1 MFILQLNWNQ
11 VKKSHTLTLVR
22 LTFSFSCLMVFW
34 IFSVIELESY
44 LVLGLYCVSHAYL
57 TIKNKSSCLLLSH
70 FVDLIGFSILLY
82 LHGSAMNGA
91 ISILYIPIVSA
102 SLLLR
107 PRYAWLIS
115 LLSIACYSGL
125 IWQVTSGA
133 HHHTMGA
140 HLQGM
145 WFTFVLS
152 AVAMTWFMSAQ
163 RSRLIR
169 QSHEISE
176 LKEQQM
182 RDEQILAVATY
193 SANTAHQLSTPLSTL
208 GMLIDELAL
217 LNKTSDIP
225 TYLPYQLSEQVQSCQ
240 IIVKNIAQKAKLNTP
255 NQSQAKQFVEN
266 ITQFWWNRR
275 NEIELNT
282 QFEQS
287 LNDVEIMTDLNLE
300 MAISNLLDNAA
311 DSSLARQ
318 SNQVEL
324 VSKIEKDK
332 LIIQIQDYGDGF
344 DLQRMASLGL
354 KLTSEKASG
363 MGIGLILA
371 NAAIERS
378 QGEIV
383 LVNNERGAV
392 TIINLPLL
400 KNT

>member
-1 MFILQLNWNQ
+1 MQLNWKQ
-11 VKKSHTLTLVR
+11 IKKYHALTLVR
-22 LTFSFSCLMVFW
+22 LIFSFSCLLVFW
-34 IFSVIELESY
+34 VFSITAFESY
-44 LVLGLYCVSHAYL
+44 LVVGLYCLSHAYL
-57 TIKNKSSCLLLSH
+57 TIKNTSFSLLLSH

-102 SLLLR
+102 SLLLKWR
-107 PRYAWLIS
+107 HAWLIS
-115 LLSIACYSGL
+115 MLAIAFYSGL
-125 IWQVTSGA
+125 IWQVTSGT
-133 HHHTMGA
+133 HHHMMGA

-208 GMLIDELAL
+208 GMLIDELSL
-217 LNKTSDIP
+217 FNKESEIP
-225 TYLPYQLSEQVQSCQ
+225 ADLQHQLSEQVSFCQ
-240 IIVKNIAQKAKLNTP
+240 TIVKNIAKQAKLNTP
-255 NQSQAKQFVEN
+255 NRCQAKQFVEK

-282 QFEQS
+282 QFELS
-287 LNDVEIMTDLNLE
+287 LDNVEIMTDLNLE

-318 SNQVEL
+318 SNQIELSSKVEQ
-324 VSKIEKDK
+324 DK

-344 DLQRMASLGL
+344 DLQRMANLGL
-354 KLTSEKASG
+354 KSTSEKASG

-383 LVNNERGAV
+383 LVNNERGAL

-400 KNT
+400 SNTIG